1 VLTDPA
7 SGAPA
12 RIASLLP
19 SATEI
24 VCALGLEESLVA
36 VSHSCD
42 FPGRIESLPRVTR
55 TRVPDGAASR
65 EIDAIVREHLH
76 RGESLY
82 LLDEDL
88 LETLR
93 PDMIVTQAL
102 CEVCAVGPAEVG
114 RVVPAL
120 SSRPLVVTMEPH
132 TLEEVFRAIET
143 VGAAAG
149 RPGEATLLVARL
161 RERVETIRRRGAAL
175 FRRPRVAFLEWADPL
190 ICGGHWN
197 PELVELAGGCDG
209 IGRAGEPGRVIAWAD
224 VLAWQPEVMV
234 VACCGLDEPRAREEL
249 ELLRA
254 RPGFSRLP
262 CARDQRIYV
271 MDGVRLFSR
280 PGPSL
285 VDSLERLAAILQD

>member
-1 VLTDPA
+1 MSTDPVP
-7 SGAPA
+7 GAA
-12 RIASLLP
+12 VRIASLLP

-24 VCALGLEESLVA
+24 LCALGLEESLVA

-42 FPGRIESLPRVTR
+42 FPGRIESLPRITR
-55 TRVPDGAASR
+55 TRVPEGAASR
-65 EIDAIVREHLH
+65 EIDAVVREHLQ

-82 LLDEDL
+82 QLDEDL
-88 LETLR
+88 LEALR

-120 SSRPLVVTMEPH
+120 SSDPLVVTMEPH
-132 TLEEVFRAIET
+132 TLEEVFDAIEA
-143 VGAAAG
+143 VGTAAG
-149 RPGEATLLVARL
+149 RPRQAEALVDRL
-161 RERVETIRRRGAAL
+161 RERVEAVRRRAGTLA
-175 FRRPRVAFLEWADPL
+175 RRPRVAFLEWADPL

-234 VACCGLDEPRAREEL
+234 LACCGFDQARARDEL

-254 RPGFSRLP
+254 RPGFSTLP
-262 CARDQRIYV
+262 CARDREIYV
-271 MDGVRLFSR
+271 MDGVRFFSR

-285 VDSLERLAAILQD
+285 VDSLERLAAILHE